1 MPVFQST
8 SMCPSLTRTQLTLK
22 NLHLTSWT
30 VFPLPSPSKKWTIF
44 WPIMQ
49 RQKLLTTL
57 ILENWQEDSSVR
69 TSTKTPKS
77 GIVLVQQ
84 LRN

>member
-1 MPVFQST
+1 MDDFLADYAKT
-8 SMCPSLTRTQLTLK
+8 
-22 NLHLTSWT
+22 
-30 VFPLPSPSKKWTIF
+30 
-44 WPIMQ
+44 
-49 RQKLLTTL
+49 KLLTTL